1 MKMKIKKNDM
11 VFVRA
16 GKDRGKTGKILR
28 VYPEDK
34 RVVVEG
40 INLIVKHV
48 RARRSGERGQ
58 RMYLPGRM
66 PVAKVQ
72 LVCSSCGKTTR
83 VGVRRQDDARQKS
96 QRMCKKCNA
105 AV

>member
-1 MKMKIKKNDM
+1 MKIKKNDI
-11 VFVRA
+11 VLVRA
-16 GKDRGKTGKILR
+16 GKDRGKTGKVLR
-28 VYPEDK
+28 VYPAEE

-40 INLIVKHV
+40 VNLIVKHV

-72 LVCSSCGKTTR
+72 LVCQSCGKATR
-83 VGVRRQDDARQKS
+83 VGVRRQDNARQKR

-105 AV
+105 AL